1 MMCDHLLVA
10 AGSSR
15 TSVAGWDRPTSM
27 SDVDLLPDDLQPKSL
42 SGRDIVLLYDDVLV
56 ALDHFAATGV
66 APFAW
71 EGLIRRP
78 DDLFTHAV
86 RRVTLFDGSTVTGII
101 HMAIVDREEG
111 EGWSAYVARSVKS
124 CRQTIED
131 AQRAWDDQP
140 GMLGAR
146 LHYSLGVWTRDEYD
160 AAYEPTS

>member
-1 MMCDHLLVA
+1 MMCDHPLVPA
-10 AGSSR
+10 STFS
-15 TSVAGWDRPTSM
+15 TFDTGWDRPPLM
-27 SDVDLLPDDLQPKSL
+27 SDVDLLPPDLQAKSL
-42 SGRDIVLLYDDVLV
+42 SGRDIVLLFEDVIV

-86 RRVTLFDGSTVTGII
+86 RRVELPDGSTVTGII
-101 HMAIVDREEG
+101 SIPIVERAEDEVWAEF
-111 EGWSAYVARSVKS
+111 VARAVFV
-124 CRQTIED
+124 CRQSIDD

-140 GMLGAR
+140 GVLGAR

-160 AAYEPTS
+160 AAYGPTG